1 MRNIV
6 IAIDGPAGAGKST
19 VSKALAD
26 ALGIERLDTGAM
38 YRAVAAAAIEGACS
52 LDDVESLVVLAR
64 SLGEV
69 SSTSAMVG
77 DIDVIDH
84 LRSDQVNVAVSK
96 VAATAEV
103 RAVLVA
109 HQRKWVADRGGSGVV
124 EGRDIASVVFPD
136 ATVKVYLTAS
146 VEERARRRA
155 EEGVDGVTRRDTVD
169 STRAASPLTVA
180 DGSVILDTTGRTI
193 EDVTSEILSWLP

>member
-52 LDDVESLVVLAR
+52 LEDVESLVVLAR

-69 SSTSAMVG
+69 SSTSALVG

-84 LRSDQVNVAVSK
+84 LRSDRVNVAVSK

>member
-52 LDDVESLVVLAR
+52 LEDVESLVGRAR

-84 LRSDQVNVAVSK
+84 LRSDRVNVAVSK

>member
-52 LDDVESLVVLAR
+52 LDDVESLAVLAR

>member
-84 LRSDQVNVAVSK
+84 LRSDRVNVAVSK

>member
-52 LDDVESLVVLAR
+52 LDDVESLAVLAR

-84 LRSDQVNVAVSK
+84 LRSDRVNVAVSK

-109 HQRKWVADRGGSGVV
+109 HQRKWVEDRGGSGAV

>member
-52 LDDVESLVVLAR
+52 LDDVESLAVLAR

-84 LRSDQVNVAVSK
+84 LRSDRVNVAVSK

>member
-1 MRNIV
+1 
-6 IAIDGPAGAGKST
+6 
-19 VSKALAD
+19 
-26 ALGIERLDTGAM
+26 M

-52 LDDVESLVVLAR
+52 LEDVESLVVLAR

-84 LRSDQVNVAVSK
+84 LRSDRVNVAVSK

>member
-1 MRNIV
+1 MRDIV

-84 LRSDQVNVAVSK
+84 LRSDRVNVAVSK

>member
-52 LDDVESLVVLAR
+52 LEDVESLVVLAR

-84 LRSDQVNVAVSK
+84 LRSDRVNVAVSK

>member
-1 MRNIV
+1 MGVV

-38 YRAVAAAAIEGACS
+38 YRAVAAAALVSEIS
-52 LDDVESLVVLAR
+52 LDDVDGLVALALE
-64 SLGEV
+64 LGEV
-69 SSTSAMVG
+69 TATRAMVG
-77 DIDVIDH
+77 ELDVIDH
-84 LRSDQVNVAVSK
+84 LRTDHVNLAVSR

-109 HQRKWVADRGGSGVV
+109 HQRQWVADRGCAGVV

-136 ATVKVYLTAS
+136 AAVKVYLTAS
-146 VEERARRRA
+146 VEERARRRS
-155 EEGVDGVTRRDTVD
+155 EEGVDGVTRRDAVD

-180 DGSVILDTTGRTI
+180 NGSVILDTTGRTI

>member
-6 IAIDGPAGAGKST
+6 IAIDGPAGAGTST

-52 LDDVESLVVLAR
+52 LEDVESLVVLAR

-84 LRSDQVNVAVSK
+84 LRSDRVNVAVSK

-193 EDVTSEILSWLP
+193 DDVTSEILSWLP

>member
-52 LDDVESLVVLAR
+52 LEDVESLVVRAR
-64 SLGEV
+64 SLGEG

-84 LRSDQVNVAVSK
+84 LRSDRVNVAVSK

>member
-52 LDDVESLVVLAR
+52 LEDVESLVVLAR

-84 LRSDQVNVAVSK
+84 LRSDRVNVAVSK

-180 DGSVILDTTGRTI
+180 DGSVILDPTGRTI

>member
-1 MRNIV
+1 MRDIV

-38 YRAVAAAAIEGACS
+38 YRAVAAAAIEGGCS

-77 DIDVIDH
+77 DIDVLDH
-84 LRSDQVNVAVSK
+84 LRSDRVNVAVSK

-109 HQRKWVADRGGSGVV
+109 HQRKWVADRRGSGVV
-124 EGRDIASVVFPD
+124 EGRDIASVVFPS

>member
-52 LDDVESLVVLAR
+52 LEDVESLVVLAR

-84 LRSDQVNVAVSK
+84 LRSDRVNVAVSK

-136 ATVKVYLTAS
+136 ATVKVYFTAS

>member
-1 MRNIV
+1 
-6 IAIDGPAGAGKST
+6 
-19 VSKALAD
+19 
-26 ALGIERLDTGAM
+26 
-38 YRAVAAAAIEGACS
+38 
-52 LDDVESLVVLAR
+52 
-64 SLGEV
+64 
-69 SSTSAMVG
+69 MVG

-84 LRSDQVNVAVSK
+84 LRSDRVNVAVSK

>member
-52 LDDVESLVVLAR
+52 LEDVESLVVLAR

-84 LRSDQVNVAVSK
+84 LRSDRVNVAVSK

-169 STRAASPLTVA
+169 STRAASPLTVD

>member
-38 YRAVAAAAIEGACS
+38 YRAVTAAAIEGACS
-52 LDDVESLVVLAR
+52 LEDVESLVVLAR

-84 LRSDQVNVAVSK
+84 LRSDRVNVAVSK